1 MKKYYLAYGSNLN
14 LEQMKYRC
22 PKAKKVGAF
31 LLKDWA
37 LEFRYYLTI
46 RKEKGAVVPLGIF
59 EIDKVDEKSLDR
71 YEGYPT
77 HYFKEEIEVELN
89 GKSIKAMVYIMNPK
103 IRKVMQPD
111 MFYLRTCLEG
121 YKDFGFDANYLFKA
135 YEEAKVPLFLPRPK
149 KGGKG
154 RGRLHQAQRG
164 GL

>member
-1 MKKYYLAYGSNLN
+1 MKKYYLAYGSNLI

-22 PKAKKVGAF
+22 PNAKKVGAY

-46 RKEKGAVVPLGIF
+46 RKEKGSVVPLGIF
-59 EIDKVDEKSLDR
+59 EIDEVDEKSLDR

-103 IRKVMQPD
+103 IRKVMTPD
-111 MFYLRTCLEG
+111 LFYLRTCLEG
-121 YKDFGFDANYLFKA
+121 YKEFGFDTNYLFKA
-135 YEEAKVPLFLPRPK
+135 YEEARKE
-149 KGGKG
+149 
-154 RGRLHQAQRG
+154 
-164 GL
+164 

>member
-22 PKAKKVGAF
+22 PNAKKVGTF

-46 RKEKGAVVPLGIF
+46 RKEKGAAVPLGIF
-59 EIDKVDEKSLDR
+59 EIDELDEKSLDR

-77 HYFKEEIEVELN
+77 HYFKEDIEVE
-89 GKSIKAMVYIMNPK
+89 
-103 IRKVMQPD
+103 VMPAD

-121 YKDFGFDANYLFKA
+121 YKDFGFDTNYLFKA
-135 YEEAKVPLFLPRPK
+135 YEEARKE
-149 KGGKG
+149 
-154 RGRLHQAQRG
+154 
-164 GL
+164 

>member
-22 PKAKKVGAF
+22 PNAKKVGTF

-37 LEFRYYLTI
+37 LEFRCYLTI
-46 RKEKGAVVPLGIF
+46 RIF
-59 EIDKVDEKSLDR
+59 EIDELDEKSLDR

-77 HYFKEEIEVELN
+77 HYFKEDIEVELN

-103 IRKVMQPD
+103 IRKVMPAD

-121 YKDFGFDANYLFKA
+121 YKDFGFDTNYLFKA
-135 YEEAKVPLFLPRPK
+135 YEEAKD
-149 KGGKG
+149 
-154 RGRLHQAQRG
+154 HE
-164 GL
+164 